1 MFRRMFQSLFGR
13 APAPLKS
20 HKRRKRKDQAA
31 LNFESLEERCV
42 LTSTLYVDF
51 GDNFGAGLTG
61 TIGALRNS
69 VAPGSTVNV
78 NGPTMPNLTTGLNFS
93 DPTTFVMNSFNS
105 VYGAQATQMRADI
118 MTLVRRF
125 YEPLDVTVV
134 ELTSANQL
142 VNGFNVRGAASLNDI
157 SLTMN
162 LNEAAAKNNDNYV
175 LVGNMFIGVNR
186 YNPGYDGLVG
196 IADDDDL
203 LARSNLRDDTSVV
216 TLADN
221 FWSTDILAFGI
232 AHEAAHNFG
241 LRHTFGNFPSAAAGF
256 TNAIYE
262 SDIMSYLAGGNFGA
276 YSMFTR
282 YPLAIGDGNLNPNLL
297 SAFPTPYDQMA
308 NDSQIG
314 ASNVGYITGTGAYD
328 IITVTRSGA
337 NANVTVQAFS
347 NAGYTG
353 AINVPFFGG
362 TTFSYSVSLANPLL
376 IDAGVRSDRILIDA
390 SLGQQVLV
398 RGMGG
403 ITGNFNDADELV
415 IFGSAGSATYTPG
428 TNAALGLDG
437 HTDYRGTVTVGT
449 TVVRFQEFDLGS
461 SVSFSAITNVTVQT
475 PLGGDN
481 LTIDTLTFNGNLN
494 QRVAGTTGGVFI
506 VPLYFRNATTFTIDS
521 ATADA
526 LGGDDVILVNAWIAT
541 LLNSVIINTG
551 DGNDGVIL
559 GSFVASAVTSVT
571 VNTGAGNDAVFANA
585 WSPSQTTMIWNLGT
599 EDDLA
604 VVNAPF
610 AGTALTN
617 LTVVG
622 DDGDDDLQVNLNSF
636 LMTGGNLISYDG
648 GDDFDTIS
656 TSNDVATMTLSN
668 NLVTSSG
675 GGTIPLTS
683 VENAVLTGG
692 GSANSFVLNNWNGTG
707 ATINGGA
714 GIDNLTIQQGAQ
726 PTATYTPS
734 NSAAAGLAGDITLP
748 ALAIDFTGFDATSTM
763 TLQDVTALTVQTLGG
778 ADALTIDSPSAGRN
792 RVTGTTAGVIVA
804 PLQFF
809 NLTSLI
815 VDSGNGDTATHNDS
829 ITLGS
834 LVAAGLQ
841 NVSLSTGLGN
851 DVINIGTA
859 FTGTTIRN
867 VTLTGGDGD
876 DRVAI
881 SLDNYV
887 LPVGGGAFTFD
898 GGLGTD
904 AIQVTNNV
912 TTMTLTTTTLTSS
925 SGGSLGYTSVETAAL
940 TGGIGNNA
948 FNVSAWNGT
957 SLALVGAAGTDTFTF
972 GSGNL
977 DTVSGLVA
985 IDAGTGSG
993 DALVLNDNGNALV
1006 ADYTIAATTVST
1018 VLGTGVARTFG
1029 TLSYDAA
1036 LEFITINGTTGVN
1049 NFFVKPSI
1057 TTTMTVNGNSPVG
1070 ATGDRLQVDFIGTG
1084 NRTLN
1089 NVGGNGSWTF
1099 PGSGTPLFGV
1109 RSPINF
1115 TSIEKVNSEL
1125 AFGSAGSDPGTTS
1138 APWVKFVDLISGE
1151 VVEFLAYESTF
1162 RGGVSVVTADVTGDG
1177 VPEIIT
1183 APGRGR
1189 APEIRVFTR
1198 FGTELTAFRTMA
1210 FAASDF
1216 NGVNIAVA
1224 DVNGDLRNDIIAVR
1238 GRGVTEVRVFRN
1250 DFGVNA
1256 DPIANDAIYRF
1267 NAFPTSFIGG
1277 ASVTA
1282 GDMNADGRAEIIVG
1296 SGSGQAAVIN
1306 VFDPTTLP
1314 LIAPAAATPAA
1325 APTAFAQYTNFYDAA
1340 FLGGVSSMSVGRI
1353 NGDTI
1358 PDIIVG
1364 QGQGGNSLVA
1374 LLDGASGRRLP
1385 NGTFNPTVQVATQF
1399 SAYSDTGSMA
1409 AIYVA
1414 GRDSD
1419 ADGIIDMIFTGQ
1431 ASDGRTRGVI
1441 RVFKPFNP
1449 VPPGSVPL
1457 FGTIE
1462 FAGITVG

>member
-1 MFRRMFQSLFGR
+1 MFRRMFQSIFGS

-20 HKRRKRKDQAA
+20 NKRRKNKNQAI
-31 LNFESLEERCV
+31 LNIESLEERCV

-51 GDNFGAGLTG
+51 GDNFGAGLIG

-78 NGPTMPNLTTGLNFS
+78 NGPTMPNLTTGLDFT

-105 VYGAQATQMRADI
+105 VYGGQAAAMRAEI
-118 MTLVRRF
+118 MQLVRRF

-134 ELTSANQL
+134 ELTASNQL

-175 LVGNMFIGVNR
+175 LVGNMFIGPAG

-203 LARSNLRDDTSVV
+203 LARSNLRDDTSVI

-221 FWSTDILAFGI
+221 FWGTELLAFGI
-232 AHEAAHNFG
+232 AHEAGHNFG
-241 LRHTFGNFPSAAAGF
+241 LRHTFGNFPTSATGF

-262 SDIMSYLAGGNFGA
+262 SDIMSYLAGDNFGGFG
-276 YSMFTR
+276 MFTR
-282 YPLAIGDGNLNPNLL
+282 YPLAIGDGNLNPNTL

-314 ASNVGYITGTGAYD
+314 ASSVGYITGTGAYD
-328 IITVTRSGA
+328 IITVTRSGS

-347 NAGYTG
+347 NAGFTG
-353 AINVPFFGG
+353 AITVPFFGG
-362 TTFSYSVSLANPLL
+362 TTYSYSVSLANPLL
-376 IDAGVRSDRILIDA
+376 IDAGVRSDRIIIDA

-415 IFGSAGSATYTPG
+415 ISGAAASATYTPG
-428 TNAALGLDG
+428 TNSALGLDG

-461 SVSFSAITNVTVQT
+461 SVSFSGITSVTVQT
-475 PLGGDN
+475 PLGSDN

-494 QRVAGTTGGVFI
+494 QRVAGATGGVFV
-506 VPLYFRNATTFTIDS
+506 VPLYFRGATTFTIDS

-551 DGNDGVIL
+551 NGNDSVAFA
-559 GSFVASAVTSVT
+559 SSVASAVTTVT
-571 VNTGAGNDAVFANA
+571 VNAGAGNDFVTANA

-599 EDDLA
+599 EDDVA
-604 VVNAPF
+604 TVNATF
-610 AGTALTN
+610 TGTALTN

-622 DDGDDDLQVNLNSF
+622 DDGNDNLQVNLNSF
-636 LMTGGNLISYDG
+636 LMTGGNLISYSG
-648 GDDFDTIS
+648 GNGVDTIS
-656 TSNDVATMTLSN
+656 ATNDVTTMTLSN
-668 NLVTSSG
+668 NLVASSG
-675 GGTIPLTS
+675 GGTIPLSS

-692 GSANSFVLNNWNGTG
+692 GGANNFALSNWNGTG

-714 GIDNLTIQQGAQ
+714 GIDNLTIQQGAVA
-726 PTATYTPS
+726 TATYNPS
-734 NSAAAGLAGDITLP
+734 NSAAAGLAGNITLP
-748 ALAIDFTGFDATSTM
+748 ALAIAFSGFDATSTM
-763 TLQDVTALTVQTLGG
+763 TLQDVTMLTVQTLGG
-778 ADALTIDSPSAGRN
+778 ADNLTIDSPSAGRN

-815 VDSGNGDTATHNDS
+815 VDAGNGDAATDNDS
-829 ITLGS
+829 VTLGS
-834 LVAAGLQ
+834 LVAASLQ
-841 NVSLSTGLGN
+841 NVTVSTGLGD
-851 DVINIGTA
+851 DVINVGTA
-859 FTGTTIRN
+859 FTGTAIRN
-867 VTLTGGDGD
+867 VAITGGDGD

-881 SLDNYV
+881 TLDNYA

-898 GGLGTD
+898 GGLGID
-904 AIQVTNNV
+904 AIQATNNV
-912 TTMTLTTTTLTSS
+912 TTMTLTTTALASS

-948 FNVSAWNGT
+948 FTVSSWNGT

-977 DTVSGLVA
+977 DTVSGLVS
-985 IDAGTGSG
+985 IDAGAGVG

-1006 ADYTIAATTVST
+1006 ADYTIAAATVST
-1018 VLGTGVARTFG
+1018 VLATGVARTFG
-1029 TLSYDAA
+1029 TVSFDTA
-1036 LEFITINGTTGVN
+1036 LETITVNGTTGVN
-1049 NFFVKPSI
+1049 TFFVKPSI
-1057 TTTMTVNGNSPVG
+1057 TTTMNINGNSPVG
-1070 ATGDRLQVDFIGTG
+1070 ATGDRLQVDFVGTG
-1084 NRTLN
+1084 GRLLN

-1099 PGSGTPLFGV
+1099 PGSGAPLFGV

-1115 TSIEKVNSEL
+1115 TSIEKVNNEL

-1138 APWVKFVDLISGE
+1138 APWVKYVDLISGE

-1162 RGGVSVVTADVTGDG
+1162 RGGVSVITADVTGDG

-1210 FAASDF
+1210 FAAADM

-1256 DPIANDAIYRF
+1256 DPIADNAIYRF
-1267 NAFPTSFIGG
+1267 NAFPTTFIGG

-1282 GDMNADGRAEIIVG
+1282 GDFNADGRAEIIVG
-1296 SGSGQAAVIN
+1296 SGSGQAAVVK

-1314 LIAPAAATPAA
+1314 LIAAGAATPAA
-1325 APTAFAQYTNFYDAA
+1325 SPTAFAQYTDFYEAA

-1353 NGDTI
+1353 NGDTT

-1364 QGQGGNSLVA
+1364 QGQGGNSLIA
-1374 LLDGASGRRLP
+1374 MLDGTSGRRLP
-1385 NGTFNPTVQVATQF
+1385 SGLFNPTVQVATQF
-1399 SAYSDTGSMA
+1399 SAYNDTGNRA
-1409 AIYVA
+1409 AVYVA
-1414 GRDSD
+1414 ARDSD
-1419 ADGIIDMIFTGQ
+1419 GDGITDMIFTGQ
-1431 ASDGRTRGVI
+1431 ASDGRTRGII
-1441 RVFKPFNP
+1441 RVFKPLNP